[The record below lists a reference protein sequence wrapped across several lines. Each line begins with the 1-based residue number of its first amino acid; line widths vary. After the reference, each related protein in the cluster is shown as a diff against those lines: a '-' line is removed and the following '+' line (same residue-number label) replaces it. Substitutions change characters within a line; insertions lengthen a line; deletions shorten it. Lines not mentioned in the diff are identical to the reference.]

1 MAAIRPLPDL
11 GDMHAMARLGRL
23 HTLKAARADVLHAMR
38 DTVSRLLAGA
48 SSDEVADCARM
59 RELLD
64 RLEEVNRLELT
75 A

>member
-1 MAAIRPLPDL
+1 MSAIRPIPDL
-11 GDMHAMARLGRL
+11 TDMHAMALLGRL
-23 HTLKAARADVLHAMR
+23 HALRSARADVLHAMR
-38 DTVSRLLAGA
+38 DTVSRLLAGH
-48 SSDEVADCARM
+48 STDEVADCARI